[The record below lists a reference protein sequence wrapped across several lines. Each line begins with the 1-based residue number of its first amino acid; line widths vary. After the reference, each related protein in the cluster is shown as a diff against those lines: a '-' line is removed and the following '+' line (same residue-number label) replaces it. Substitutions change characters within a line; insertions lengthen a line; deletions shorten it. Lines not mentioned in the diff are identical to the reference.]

1 MAYKF
6 QVGPARLSG
15 STVFEEALSAA
26 SVTSVGASSAATLS
40 ASAGVSGAS
49 VSADGNGSFG
59 DLTVGTDGLLVASNG
74 VITLGGAADTAV
86 NIAADSFY
94 FRDDDGSL
102 KRDTLADYATAIAGD
117 GLAASAGSL
126 AVGVDDSSIEI
137 NADALR
143 VKALGITNAILADDA
158 VGGD

>member
-15 STVFEEALSAA
+15 STVFEEAVSAA
-26 SVTSVGASSAATLS
+26 SVTSVGASTAATLS

-59 DLTVGTDGLLVASNG
+59 DLTVGTDKLLVASNG
-74 VITLGGAADTAV
+74 VITLGGAVDETV
-86 NIAADSFY
+86 DIAADSFY
-94 FRDDDGSL
+94 FRDADGSL
-102 KRDTLADYATAIAGD
+102 RRTTLPAYATAIAGN

-126 AVGVDDSSIEI
+126 AVVPDESSIEI

-143 VKALGITNAILADDA
+143 VKALGITIRTN
-158 VGGD
+158 G